1 MKLITASIL
10 FSLSLSAFAVC
21 DATIVNH
28 PMIDLVDGKSFVVTA
43 REYRPHQKNAPVVF
57 ILPTI
62 ISESVVERR
71 LASRFCDNGI
81 AAFILDVV
89 KDIPAEEEIRNLNV
103 HDESYVRALA
113 GVRTVMNNLSLDT
126 SLSQN
131 YGIMGL
137 SLGGM
142 QAAFVAGSEP
152 RLKASVVVV
161 GAGNVPSVLAYSDQ
175 KIVARQRAER
185 MKLFGFENQE
195 AYRRAL
201 VSLVPND
208 PINVAQNI
216 QPGSMY
222 LFIALKDKT
231 VPTKFQLELKD
242 KIPKPLVYE
251 IRTNHVGAVI
261 KAGSIHAGKITR
273 FFKSK
278 LIK

>member
-1 MKLITASIL
+1 MKLIAASIL
-10 FSLSLSAFAVC
+10 LSFSLSAFAVC
-21 DATIVNH
+21 DANVVDH
-28 PMIDLVDGKSFVVTA
+28 LMIDPVDGKSFVVTA
-43 REYRPHQKNAPVVF
+43 REYRPHQKNAPIVF

-62 ISESVVERR
+62 IAESVVERR

-89 KDIPAEEEIRNLNV
+89 KDIPAEEELRDLNV
-103 HDESYVRALA
+103 HDQSYIRALA
-113 GVRTVMNNLSLDT
+113 GVRTVMKNLSQDT

-131 YGIMGL
+131 YGILGL

-152 RLKASVVVV
+152 QLKASVVVV

-185 MKLFGFENQE
+185 MKIFGFKDQE
-195 AYRRAL
+195 AYRSAL
-201 VSLVPND
+201 LPLVPND

-216 QPGSMY
+216 KPGSMY
-222 LFIALKDKT
+222 MFIALKDKT
-231 VPTKFQLELKD
+231 VPTEYQQELRAKFSG
-242 KIPKPLVYE
+242 PLVYE

-261 KAGSIHAGKITR
+261 KAGSIHAGKITK
-273 FFKSK
+273 FFKAK
-278 LIK
+278 LTN